1 MVKSINI
8 STWLHR
14 QILSKWSMYNM
25 IKIVHGLK
33 TYSEYQIAQLDFKV
47 SEYEKW
53 FGISDST
60 LQLTIEKP
68 SFVKF

>member
-1 MVKSINI
+1 
-8 STWLHR
+8 
-14 QILSKWSMYNM
+14 M